1 MSKLTQNFKARFVK
15 REVNILDIKL
25 AYHLPELPFWNKIYQ
40 GELRSPVTFVVTV
53 VILLQLLLPPSLA
66 LTGQRE
72 IVYAELFT
80 AISLFMLNPGRI
92 KVHKRNRFLLSIT
105 LNLLLTIV
113 NVMLTVK
120 LIDALLTG
128 RVFVTT
134 SLLSSSAIIWFSN
147 VVIFSLWYWE
157 FDRGGPGARAQ
168 ARDPYPDFLF
178 PQMTDPRYAKEGW
191 SPNYFDYLYTSFT
204 NSIAFSPTD
213 TLPLSRWAKL
223 LMMVEALIS
232 SVVVI
237 LAVSRAINILA

>member
-1 MSKLTQNFKARFVK
+1 MSKLTQNFRARFVK
-15 REVNILDIKL
+15 REANILDIKL

-66 LTGQRE
+66 LVGQRE

-120 LIDALLTG
+120 LIEALLTG
-128 RVFVTT
+128 RVFVTSVEHVIRIRT
-134 SLLSSSAIIWFSN
+134 GETGASA
-147 VVIFSLWYWE
+147 L
-157 FDRGGPGARAQ
+157 
-168 ARDPYPDFLF
+168 
-178 PQMTDPRYAKEGW
+178 
-191 SPNYFDYLYTSFT
+191 
-204 NSIAFSPTD
+204 
-213 TLPLSRWAKL
+213 
-223 LMMVEALIS
+223 
-232 SVVVI
+232 
-237 LAVSRAINILA
+237 

>member
-1 MSKLTQNFKARFVK
+1 
-15 REVNILDIKL
+15 
-25 AYHLPELPFWNKIYQ
+25 
-40 GELRSPVTFVVTV
+40 
-53 VILLQLLLPPSLA
+53 
-66 LTGQRE
+66 
-72 IVYAELFT
+72 
-80 AISLFMLNPGRI
+80 MLNPGRI
-92 KVHKRNRFLLSIT
+92 KVHKRNRFLLSVT